1 MRFAV
6 AFVSSGR
13 AEKLTSVR
21 VFFLKENRE
30 IYEVISLLQSD
41 ILDVMDRNIQKSK
54 MIIGCLTH

>member
-1 MRFAV
+1 M

-13 AEKLTSVR
+13 AEKTDKCQG
-21 VFFLKENRE
+21 FFLKENRE

>member
-21 VFFLKENRE
+21 VFLKENRE